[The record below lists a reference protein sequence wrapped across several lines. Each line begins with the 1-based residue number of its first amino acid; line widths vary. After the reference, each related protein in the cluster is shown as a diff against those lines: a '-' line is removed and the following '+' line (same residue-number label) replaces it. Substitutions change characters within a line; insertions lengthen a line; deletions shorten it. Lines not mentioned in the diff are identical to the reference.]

1 MQWVWGLVFT
11 ILCVTGICY
20 QPVPPHCSA
29 FSNSLKDASMPTWLP
44 CMGICVG
51 YLARSVYMKVH
62 VCKCTVCLCVA
73 LPFSWWVAGLS
84 RTSWPAVQGTT
95 VPSDRRPVGDLGQ
108 RWHGHKSTDTE
119 HVEAFRRQT
128 HHLLPA
134 STPPPSLPSSTAAPL
149 LSVKCKLFPWK

>member
-1 MQWVWGLVFT
+1 MYVK
-11 ILCVTGICY
+11 CVCC
-20 QPVPPHCSA
+20 QPVSLHRSA
-29 FSNSLKDASMPTWLP
+29 FSNLLKDASMPTWLP

-51 YLARSVYMKVH
+51 YLARSVYMTVR
-62 VCKCTVCLCVA
+62 VCKYTVCLCVA

-95 VPSDRRPVGDLGQ
+95 VPSDRWPVGDPGQ
-108 RWHGHKSTDTE
+108 RWHGHKSMDTE